1 MFSLESMSV
10 NSRFFD
16 KNIEYVIV
24 EDCRQNAAINVDLDE
39 YSFRNDDGVNLS
51 RRILDWIE

>member
-16 KNIEYVIV
+16 KRSSTLTGIIVSMTNIEYVIV
-24 EDCRQNAAINVDLDE
+24 EDID
-39 YSFRNDDGVNLS
+39 
-51 RRILDWIE
+51 